1 MEKQGVISLEKHLMD
16 NVKKLDA
23 VELTKKYHCS
33 LNEAIDTIELLQ
45 RSDELRK
52 MITMLD

>member
-1 MEKQGVISLEKHLMD
+1 MD